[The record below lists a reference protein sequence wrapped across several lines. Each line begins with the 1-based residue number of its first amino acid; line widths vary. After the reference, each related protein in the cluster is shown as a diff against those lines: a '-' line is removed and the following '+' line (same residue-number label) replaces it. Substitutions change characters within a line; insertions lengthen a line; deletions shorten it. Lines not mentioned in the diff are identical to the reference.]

1 MVQGSIAVPGA
12 LVMVNNDLTP
22 VIQNRLEIQLH
33 IDESITGQTFDLRYA
48 ADPNYPHNV
57 RALRRRIMVIRDFR
71 DHTNREQMD
80 IVLFVKS
87 GMISVTKNCFGPPGQ
102 TYLLKNIYWGAI
114 CIYNTDV
121 NRTCHTSCCGGC
133 GGTGGCGCDGYGPS
147 PYYPAKYDPAYPLE
161 NHPYNQVPSHSIFG
175 ECCDPSPQYQLC
187 RKYTCN
193 SHGCVPQ
200 LDCRLVKA

>member
-80 IVLFVKS
+80 IVLC
-87 GMISVTKNCFGPPGQ
+87 GMK
-102 TYLLKNIYWGAI
+102 
-114 CIYNTDV
+114 
-121 NRTCHTSCCGGC
+121 
-133 GGTGGCGCDGYGPS
+133 
-147 PYYPAKYDPAYPLE
+147 
-161 NHPYNQVPSHSIFG
+161 
-175 ECCDPSPQYQLC
+175 
-187 RKYTCN
+187 
-193 SHGCVPQ
+193 
-200 LDCRLVKA
+200 